1 MMVVSRQSPR
11 HKMWTEI
18 TRRKYEREGQRYASD
33 VTDAEWALI
42 EPHMPAVKR
51 LGRPRETELRAVLD
65 AILYIARTGCQWRML
80 PKDFPPFTTV
90 QGYFYDW
97 RDDGLFEKIN
107 FALLLEAREAAGR
120 EPSPSAG
127 VIDSQSVKTTESG
140 GPRGYDAA
148 KKVKGRKRHI
158 VTDTC
163 GLLVGAEVHP
173 ADVQDRDGAVLVIEA
188 IHQLF
193 PWLRHLFAD
202 SVYNGPNLREAL
214 AKFGKWT
221 IEIVKRAP
229 DAAGFQLLPR
239 RLGGRTNPRVAQSK
253 PPLGKGETEAPA
265 SAATLQQGGVPPL
278 PDKPSLAVMP
288 FQNMSGDPEQEYF
301 ADGMVEEIITALS
314 RIRWL
319 FVIDRNSSFTYK
331 GQAIDVKRV
340 GRRLGVC
347 YVLEGAVH
355 KAGGCVRITAQ
366 LIDATTGA
374 HLWADRF
381 DGSLEDV
388 FDLQDKVASSVAGII
403 ET

>member
-1 MMVVSRQSPR
+1 
-11 HKMWTEI
+11 MWTEI

-42 EPHMPAVKR
+42 EPHMPVVKR

-107 FALLLEAREAAGR
+107 FALLLEVREAAGR

-158 VTDTC
+158 VTDTG
-163 GLLVGAEVHP
+163 GLLVGAEVHR

-202 SVYNGPNLREAL
+202 SVYNGPNLRD
-214 AKFGKWT
+214 GVDPVRWT
-221 IEIVKRAP
+221 PFHLRRRCHRCRRVTDPMRRNSGDRWLIWSDLGEHRKRCPASSNRP
-229 DAAGFQLLPR
+229 PR
-239 RLGGRTNPRVAQSK
+239 R
-253 PPLGKGETEAPA
+253 
-265 SAATLQQGGVPPL
+265 
-278 PDKPSLAVMP
+278 
-288 FQNMSGDPEQEYF
+288 SGIGC
-301 ADGMVEEIITALS
+301 DGPIAM
-314 RIRWL
+314 
-319 FVIDRNSSFTYK
+319 
-331 GQAIDVKRV
+331 
-340 GRRLGVC
+340 
-347 YVLEGAVH
+347 
-355 KAGGCVRITAQ
+355 KA
-366 LIDATTGA
+366 
-374 HLWADRF
+374 ADRTARPAP
-381 DGSLEDV
+381 S
-388 FDLQDKVASSVAGII
+388 ARS
-403 ET
+403 

>member
-1 MMVVSRQSPR
+1 
-11 HKMWTEI
+11 MWTEI

-33 VTDAEWALI
+33 LTDAEWALI

-107 FALLLEAREAAGR
+107 FALLLQAREAAGR
-120 EPSPSAG
+120 EASPSAG

-148 KKVKGRKRHI
+148 KKIKGRKRHI
-158 VTDTC
+158 VTDTG

-202 SVYNGPNLREAL
+202 SVYNGPNLRDAL
-214 AKFGKWT
+214 ANSATGPSRSSNAPLMLPAFSCCRDAGLSNEPSLGS
-221 IEIVKRAP
+221 IEIAAWQRISRRRSPAPKR
-229 DAAGFQLLPR
+229 GFTSPQC
-239 RLGGRTNPRVAQSK
+239 SC
-253 PPLGKGETEAPA
+253 
-265 SAATLQQGGVPPL
+265 S
-278 PDKPSLAVMP
+278 
-288 FQNMSGDPEQEYF
+288 
-301 ADGMVEEIITALS
+301 
-314 RIRWL
+314 
-319 FVIDRNSSFTYK
+319 
-331 GQAIDVKRV
+331 
-340 GRRLGVC
+340 
-347 YVLEGAVH
+347 
-355 KAGGCVRITAQ
+355 
-366 LIDATTGA
+366 
-374 HLWADRF
+374 
-381 DGSLEDV
+381 
-388 FDLQDKVASSVAGII
+388 
-403 ET
+403 